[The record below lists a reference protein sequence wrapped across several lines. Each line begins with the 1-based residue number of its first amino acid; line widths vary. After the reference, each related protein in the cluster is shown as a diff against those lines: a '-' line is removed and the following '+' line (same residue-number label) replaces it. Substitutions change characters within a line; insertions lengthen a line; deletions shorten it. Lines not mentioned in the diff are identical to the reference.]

1 MREQIVEKVKNAGVV
16 GAGGAGFPTHVKLNT
31 DVDTV
36 LVNGASC
43 EPLLMSDPHLMD
55 QEIDTVLA
63 GLNTI
68 LDCTGAKKS
77 YICLKGKHGKA
88 MKSVQKAVDKDSKGR
103 IALFE
108 LKDFYPSGDEQV
120 LVKEVTGRIVP
131 EGGIPLQVGV
141 VVSNVES
148 IFNVAKAMNDIPLT
162 QRYVTITG
170 EVGQD
175 MVVKVPVGTI
185 VSDLLEFAGGP
196 TITDYRVIDGGPM
209 MGKVLTDIDQ
219 PVTKVTSGLIVL
231 PKDHNVI
238 SQKVMDPVK
247 IKRITG
253 TICCQCTHCTE
264 LCPRKLLGHSINPH
278 KIMRS
283 LFTGDTDDIDHKAR
297 KEALL
302 CCECGVCEKFACPM
316 GISPREVNVLIKNE
330 LMGDGKRWQG
340 TGEEPKNHP
349 FRNTRYVPTKRLMQ
363 RLNIT
368 KYDTHP
374 TLVEGFVPDVVK
386 IPLNQH
392 IGAPAVCLVNQGDNV
407 TKGDLIGEIPE
418 NALGARIH
426 ASIDGIVES
435 IEAGVVK
442 IRKI

>member
-1 MREQIVEKVKNAGVV
+1 MREQVVEKIKNAGIV
-16 GAGGAGFPTHVKLNT
+16 GAGGAGFPTHIKVNA

-43 EPLLMSDPHLMD
+43 EPLLMSDPYLMEK
-55 QEIDTVLA
+55 EIDTVVE

-68 LDCTGAKKS
+68 LDCTGAKKG
-77 YICLKGKHGKA
+77 YVCLKGKHTKA
-88 MKSVQKAVDKDSKGR
+88 MKSVQEAVDKDSKGR

-120 LVKEVTGRIVP
+120 LVKEVTGRTVP
-131 EGGIPLQVGV
+131 EAGIPLQVGV

-148 IFNVAKAMNDIPLT
+148 LFNIAKAMKDIPLT
-162 QRYVTITG
+162 ERYVTVTG

-185 VSDLLEFAGGP
+185 VSDLLEFAGGSK
-196 TITDYRVIDGGPM
+196 IADYRVVDGGPM
-209 MGKVLTDIDQ
+209 MGRVLTDIDQ

-231 PKDHNVI
+231 PPDHNVV
-238 SQKVMDPVK
+238 SQKVMDPAK
-247 IKRITG
+247 IRKITG
-253 TICCQCTHCTE
+253 TVCCQCTHCSE

-283 LFTGDTDDIDHKAR
+283 LSFGDIDNKAR
-297 KEALL
+297 LEALL
-302 CCECGVCEKFACPM
+302 CCECGACEKFACPM
-316 GISPREVNVLIKNE
+316 GISPREVNALIKKD
-330 LMGDGKRWQG
+330 LMKDGVRWEG

-349 FRNTRYVPTKRLMQ
+349 FRNTRYIPTKRLMQ

-374 TLVEGFVPDVVK
+374 TLVEGFVPNIVK
-386 IPLNQH
+386 IPLTQH
-392 IGAPAVCLVNQGDNV
+392 IGAPAVCKVNVGDNV
-407 TKGDLIGEIPE
+407 VKGDLIGEIPE

-426 ASIDGIVES
+426 ASIDGLVEN
-435 IEAGVVK
+435 IEAGVVT
-442 IRKI
+442 IRKV